1 MKTGFRSTAAIDYA
15 GVCDKESSTIL
26 KSGKSTYR
34 RKATLMSKSTNREH
48 SQINNRREFLKH
60 GATAAAGLGLL
71 SLGLRA
77 QPSWAAGAPV
87 TTLPLQ
93 DKPRTHNMLVVGEQT
108 AYLSHLPM
116 FDSLN
121 QKKTDFTSP
130 HRYQVILEATFA
142 HGPNA
147 TNAANNLT
155 ETYLSDRRSHPTEK
169 MYSIN
174 PALFVLPDLDP
185 NGKAL
190 KSFRGNTVY
199 RGHLERE
206 NTPIIGFLDPPPAN
220 PPAGGV
226 FDVNVTRVVHFHKF
240 SPTAAKPAQLQYL
253 LFGKGAETFL
263 AHFIAAPPDFD
274 QVIGVKLTGQQF
286 TDEQLASGIV
296 VNFPGKLNTAKTRL
310 RVGEKASTSVQ
321 LARFDIKRPPTA
333 DRPGITEMRPG
344 KETKP
349 FQIEVIKEFYFEEGE
364 LRTPPTFDPT
374 AEEKKSGFL
383 E

>member
-1 MKTGFRSTAAIDYA
+1 
-15 GVCDKESSTIL
+15 
-26 KSGKSTYR
+26 
-34 RKATLMSKSTNREH
+34 MSKTTNSH
-48 SQINNRREFLKH
+48 FSQINSNNRRQFLKQ

-77 QPSWAAGAPV
+77 QPLSTAGPAV
-87 TTLPLQ
+87 TAFPLQ
-93 DKPRTHNMLVVGEQT
+93 DKPGTHNMLVVGEQT

-116 FDSLN
+116 FDGLN
-121 QKKTDFTSP
+121 KKKTDFTSP

-142 HGPNA
+142 DG
-147 TNAANNLT
+147 TNNLT
-155 ETYLSDRRSHPTEK
+155 ETYLSDRRSHATEK

-174 PALFVLPDLDP
+174 PAQFVLPDLDP
-185 NGKAL
+185 KGKAL

-206 NTPIIGFLDPPPAN
+206 NVPIIGFMDPPPAD

-226 FDVNVTRVVHFHKF
+226 FDVNVTRVIHFHKF
-240 SPTAAKPAQLQYL
+240 APAATKPAQLQYI
-253 LFGKGAETFL
+253 LFGKGSEVFL

-286 TDEQLASGIV
+286 TDEQLASGII
-296 VNFPGKLNTAKTRL
+296 VNLPGKLNAGKTRL
-310 RVGEKASTSVQ
+310 KETQKASGLFQ
-321 LARFDIKRPPTA
+321 LAGPD
-333 DRPGITEMRPG
+333 G
-344 KETKP
+344 KPQAGSKAKP
-349 FQIEVIKEFYFEEGE
+349 LQVEVIREFYFEEGE
-364 LRTPPTFDPT
+364 LRVPPTFNPT